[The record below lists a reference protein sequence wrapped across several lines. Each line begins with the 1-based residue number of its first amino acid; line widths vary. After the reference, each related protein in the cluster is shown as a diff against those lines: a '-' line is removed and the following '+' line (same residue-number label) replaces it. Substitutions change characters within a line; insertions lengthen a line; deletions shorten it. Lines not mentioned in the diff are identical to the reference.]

1 MIQALIELLGE
12 ERVLT
17 GAALDSRYVH
27 IWKMNDGLSAKALV
41 IPNNTEEVSQIM
53 KLADAHQQKVIVY
66 GGLTN
71 LVGSTETEGDEI
83 VISMEKM
90 NAIEEIDTESRTMT
104 VQAGVILQNVQE
116 MADRNDLLF
125 PLNFGAKGSAQMGGI
140 ISTNA
145 GGLRVFRFGM
155 TRTLVLGLEVV
166 LADGSVISSLKKI
179 IKDNSAYD
187 LKQIFIGSEGTLG
200 IITRAVLKLVEK
212 PLSRVSAFVGINEY
226 KQVVSLYKYLDKGLA
241 GKLSAY
247 ELMWPETYKACTAKR
262 TGQAPPLIQDH
273 KYYVLVELMG
283 SDQTQ
288 DHQALQALIEKALMD
303 GQIEDAVLSHTE
315 SDLEWF
321 WKIREDV
328 HAFVSL
334 CKVDQHF
341 DISMPMPEIGDYVD
355 SVSKKLRENKDVEW
369 VFPFGHVADG
379 NVHFVVGKLNDSEE
393 LTLWVNDVVYSPLKD
408 LMGSVSAEHGIG
420 LHKKKY
426 LALCRTPEEIE
437 LMKRLKKSLDPHGL
451 LNRSKVLDL

>member
-12 ERVLT
+12 DRVLT
-17 GAALDSRYVH
+17 GAALDSRYIH

-53 KLADAHQQKVIVY
+53 KLAYEHHQKVIVY

-116 MADRNDLLF
+116 LADRNDLLF

-155 TRTLVLGLEVV
+155 TRNLVLGLEVV

-212 PLSRVSAFVGINEY
+212 PLSRVSAFVGIKDY
-226 KQVVSLYKYLDKGLA
+226 KKVVSLYKYLDKGLA

-247 ELMWPETYKACTAKR
+247 ELMWPETYKACTAEK
-262 TGQAPPLIQDH
+262 TGQGPPLTQYH

-315 SDLEWF
+315 SDLDWF

-393 LTLWVNDVVYSPLKD
+393 LTLWVNDVVYNPLKD

-426 LALCRTPEEIE
+426 LVLCRTPEEIE
-437 LMKRLKKSLDPHGL
+437 LMKRLKKSLDPRGL

>member
-247 ELMWPETYKACTAKR
+247 ELMWPETYKACTAK
-262 TGQAPPLIQDH
+262 A
-273 KYYVLVELMG
+273 
-283 SDQTQ
+283 SFN
-288 DHQALQALIEKALMD
+288 
-303 GQIEDAVLSHTE
+303 SHRPM
-315 SDLEWF
+315 SPMVRPCCF
-321 WKIREDV
+321 N
-328 HAFVSL
+328 SL
-334 CKVDQHF
+334 G
-341 DISMPMPEIGDYVD
+341 M
-355 SVSKKLRENKDVEW
+355 
-369 VFPFGHVADG
+369 A
-379 NVHFVVGKLNDSEE
+379 
-393 LTLWVNDVVYSPLKD
+393 
-408 LMGSVSAEHGIG
+408 
-420 LHKKKY
+420 
-426 LALCRTPEEIE
+426 
-437 LMKRLKKSLDPHGL
+437 
-451 LNRSKVLDL
+451 